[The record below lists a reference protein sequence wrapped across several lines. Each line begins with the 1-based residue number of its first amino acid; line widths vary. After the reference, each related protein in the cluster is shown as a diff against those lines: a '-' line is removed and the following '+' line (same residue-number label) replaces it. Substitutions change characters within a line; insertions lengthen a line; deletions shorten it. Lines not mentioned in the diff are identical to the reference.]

1 MKNANYSIL
10 IGWLGNV
17 YNARDLFYRI
27 IGTLVAGPS
36 SDGYYLC
43 QVGGEIVSFPR
54 EQVKLQRIKAGP
66 YEEG

>member
-1 MKNANYSIL
+1 MKTANYSIL
-10 IGWLGNV
+10 IDWLGHV
-17 YNARDLFYRI
+17 YDTRDLYR

-54 EQVKLQRIKAGP
+54 EQVKLQRMKSGP
-66 YEEG
+66 YEEA